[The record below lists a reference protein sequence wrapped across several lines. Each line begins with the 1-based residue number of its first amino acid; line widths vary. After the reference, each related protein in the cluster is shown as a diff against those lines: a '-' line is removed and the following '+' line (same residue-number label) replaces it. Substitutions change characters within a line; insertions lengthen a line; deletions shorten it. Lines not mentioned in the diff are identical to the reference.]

1 MRERHGRRRRRRWRE
16 KKDVKERKHVAETQ
30 NPIPA
35 FCLPLSSARPE
46 IPVKST
52 GPAKVRNA
60 SVIHYVILYSTKSS
74 WRLIAAEKCMS
85 TQ

>member
-1 MRERHGRRRRRRWRE
+1 ML
-16 KKDVKERKHVAETQ
+16 KKENMWQKHRT
-30 NPIPA
+30 PSLLFA
-35 FCLPLSSARPE
+35 FLCVSSARPE